1 MTSKENLLMQI
12 EKSLILNKELK
23 KNLILYFDILTEKQ
37 KNTLVEVLKNERKIA
52 LEYLKT
58 LKNSW
63 VITFEEIK
71 NNIEQLHRKK
81 RQKSELEENKYKH
94 KELEELLSH
103 FN

>member
-58 LKNSW
+58 LKNS
-63 VITFEEIK
+63 
-71 NNIEQLHRKK
+71 
-81 RQKSELEENKYKH
+81 
-94 KELEELLSH
+94 
-103 FN
+103 